1 MTDDETCKTLC
12 QFPLPIKK
20 IYINKLFSFPPQDT
34 LSHSGTGAWPLALR
48 LVASLP
54 LQKWRG
60 LELGAPDENFGLEEG
75 GEKVYNSWDVRTVH
89 SLVTHQ
95 TGAHRSAPALM
106 KEALTALFFL
116 RVLQLRGYCSPSS
129 SPGTL
134 SPEELETA
142 LLLHHF
148 MRVVFY
154 NSHEASALV
163 STPQNEKKVSKIGV
177 TINPSLALINHRL
190 GFLILASES
199 QIPPTS
205 SSCDPNYGRVARGSK
220 VLGFATLAMKK
231 VSDLKDCEGRSSL
244 SSLWDQIK

>member
-1 MTDDETCKTLC
+1 MQNLFDNSPSQSTKY
-12 QFPLPIKK
+12 IKN
-20 IYINKLFSFPPQDT
+20 IAPQDT

-75 GEKVYNSWDVRTVH
+75 GEKVYNSWDVHTVH

-95 TGAHRSAPALM
+95 TGAHRSAPDLM

-220 VLGFATLAMKK
+220 VLGFATRSIKK
-231 VSDLKDCEGRSSL
+231 VSDLKDCEGPSL
-244 SSLWDQIK
+244 SSLWDKMT

>member
-1 MTDDETCKTLC
+1 MCVTNASWPDNPRSAARRAAQDLE
-12 QFPLPIKK
+12 
-20 IYINKLFSFPPQDT
+20 YINKVLSFPPQDT

-116 RVLQLRGYCSPSS
+116 RVLQLRGYCSPSP

-134 SPEELETA
+134 SAEELETA

-220 VLGFATLAMKK
+220 VLGFATRVIKK
-231 VSDLKDCEGRSSL
+231 VSDPQRL
-244 SSLWDQIK
+244 